1 MSLAAQAVRP
11 LCPYCGRP
19 VRGGVELRDASAD
32 VEDLL
37 QVARRRADAGRLE
50 DLELL
55 VITNTDAMESL
66 RLYVAFR
73 LPFAIGSSVRSAG
86 VRGPPRSSSRGRVLF
101 RLERLAVGSRVVS

>member
-19 VRGGVELRDASAD
+19 VRGGVELRDACAD

-37 QVARRRADAGRLE
+37 QVARRRADAGKLE

-55 VITNTDAMESL
+55 VITNTDAMDSL
-66 RLYVAFR
+66 RHLQAELGGAHLLC
-73 LPFAIGSSVRSAG
+73 LP
-86 VRGPPRSSSRGRVLF
+86 RVQ
-101 RLERLAVGSRVVS
+101 